1 MPFLPSDP
9 SGEIPILD
17 KRQTFESEG
26 MRLPAF
32 GWMLVLGAFASLGA
46 VALDNAPSLGGA
58 AHGSVPTT
66 SAGEALFAVPGNPI
80 AESVTQPQ
88 PDSGPGS
95 DPGSDPGSGAISTG
109 PTDAADITPESA
121 TAGALERAEAGAV
134 STPSVPNDA
143 PRPLPNGVSAPVSI
157 EPVAEKEFEIIDAMN
172 GARLELG
179 LQPLVRYAELD
190 EVALARARHLVGN
203 GYFDHY
209 APDGTS
215 AFSELAVRR
224 LLYRLAGENLAR
236 NNYPPNQTVAAAF
249 EGLMASPGHRAN
261 ILEPMFGAVGVAV
274 VRDGNVW
281 VYVTVFTNPR

>member
-1 MPFLPSDP
+1 MPFLPTGP
-9 SGEIPILD
+9 SGELPIQD

-26 MRLPAF
+26 MKLPAF
-32 GWMLVLGAFASLGA
+32 GWMLVLGAIASLGA

-58 AHGSVPTT
+58 ANGSVPTT
-66 SAGEALFAVPGNPI
+66 SAQDTLFAVPAGPVD
-80 AESVTQPQ
+80 ASVTQPKPAPEQ
-88 PDSGPGS
+88 VSRTTETADG
-95 DPGSDPGSGAISTG
+95 
-109 PTDAADITPESA
+109 DAVTPPA
-121 TAGALERAEAGAV
+121 PVLARTEAGAV
-134 STPSVPNDA
+134 STPPA
-143 PRPLPNGVSAPVSI
+143 PGDSPQRLPSGLVAPTSY
-157 EPVAEKEFEIIDAMN
+157 EPVPEKEHELLDLIN

-179 LQPLVRYAELD
+179 LQPLLRNAELD

-215 AFSELAVRR
+215 AFSELAVRG

>member
-9 SGEIPILD
+9 SGEVPILD
-17 KRQTFESEG
+17 KRETFESEG
-26 MRLPAF
+26 MKLPAF
-32 GWMLVLGAFASLGA
+32 GWMLVLGALASLGA
-46 VALDNAPSLGGA
+46 VALDNAPSLGGG

-80 AESVTQPQ
+80 AASVTQPQ
-88 PDSGPGS
+88 PDSGPRS
-95 DPGSDPGSGAISTG
+95 DPGPGAISTG
-109 PTDAADITPESA
+109 PTDSADITPESA
-121 TAGALERAEAGAV
+121 TGDALERLEAGAV
-134 STPSVPNDA
+134 STPSAPVDA
-143 PRPLPNGVSAPVSI
+143 PRSLPSGMSAPVSI

-179 LQPLVRYAELD
+179 LQPLLRYTELD

-215 AFSELAVRR
+215 AFSELAVRG